1 MSTWHMNRRL
11 LLGASLQ
18 NSLRVARLPSYR
30 DYWWG
35 HDTLEEK
42 REREIIK
49 KASNQVL
56 RPVEMGVVERK
67 SSSIIPARVVD
78 EASTLVRDDRF
89 TFAPA
94 QYYSLVARPIMP
106 RFFDRAYFNYELIR
120 KTYVKL
126 AESQIF
132 IKSRFMSL
140 GSDLGAAHF
149 LCYRNCRVRFVGHD
163 HWTELEQGRLVG
175 IPDSYQPGWFIEA
188 IDASRSMLVY
198 EGYQNLR
205 NLIHLRYLDV
215 SYTQHTDDW
224 TVDRITTEYMDSLE
238 YLDLSGCGGINLS
251 GLECLWRLRKL
262 KTLVLYDM
270 DHLEHLGLF
279 CLYLLEL
286 FPDLDIRGVE
296 YIDAKLLEG
305 TDQSYLLAD
314 LEEELLKLSEAQ
326 SLPSKS
332 SSSHPASA
340 SESSESTRNEKHRK
354 AKSN

>member
-1 MSTWHMNRRL
+1 MSRLGGLAFRR
-11 LLGASLQ
+11 A
-18 NSLRVARLPSYR
+18 
-30 DYWWG
+30 YWWG
-35 HDTLEEK
+35 HDTLEDQK
-42 REREIIK
+42 TREIMK
-49 KASNQVL
+49 KAANQVL
-56 RPVEMGVVERK
+56 RPVETGVVERK

-89 TFAPA
+89 SFVPG
-94 QYYSLVARPIMP
+94 QFYSITARPILP
-106 RFFDRAYFNYELIR
+106 RFFDRAYYKYELIR
-120 KTYVKL
+120 KTYVRL
-126 AESQIF
+126 AESQLF
-132 IKSRFMSL
+132 IKSRFTSL

-163 HWTELEQGRLVG
+163 HWTELDGGQLM
-175 IPDSYQPGWFIEA
+175 IPNSYQPGWFIEA
-188 IDASRSMLVY
+188 IDASQSLLVY

-270 DHLEHLGLF
+270 DHVEHLGLL

-286 FPDLDIRGVE
+286 YPDLDIRGVE
-296 YIDAKLLEG
+296 YIDVKLLEG
-305 TDQSYLLAD
+305 TEHSYLLED
-314 LEEELLKLSEAQ
+314 LEDELLKLPEVQSLASKSTLNSSETSEA
-326 SLPSKS
+326 
-332 SSSHPASA
+332 
-340 SESSESTRNEKHRK
+340 STLKHRN